1 LSQAKL
7 PAQDLSRIVTEF
19 IPKADIATL
28 PILLESFRGRT
39 NATIGQNLIESLLDN
54 QKLWPNIRPRL
65 LPAVLKGF
73 PEKVQAEA
81 QILIGKVAAAHQ
93 SSLAGLRSFSYLLEG
108 AKPATVGG
116 CSSVRLPDARPA
128 IAWGRWGMPLA
139 PIFPGSAVFAAAW
152 ICWKPLFNRTPAW
165 FPDLKLIECV
175 PNPAP

>member
-28 PILLESFRGRT
+28 
-39 NATIGQNLIESLLDN
+39 
-54 QKLWPNIRPRL
+54 
-65 LPAVLKGF
+65 
-73 PEKVQAEA
+73 
-81 QILIGKVAAAHQ
+81 
-93 SSLAGLRSFSYLLEG
+93 
-108 AKPATVGG
+108 
-116 CSSVRLPDARPA
+116 
-128 IAWGRWGMPLA
+128 